1 MNYFTDHEVTVI
13 FNALSKY
20 QEDLSPDSMQYAGEY
35 QDLALV
41 LDKMYPIAL
50 YAAEAKTEFL
60 KSFSLGGK

>member
-1 MNYFTDHEVTVI
+1 MNDFTDHEVTVI
-13 FNALSKY
+13 FNALRKY
-20 QEDLSPDSMQYAGEY
+20 QDNLSPDSLQYAGEY

-50 YAAEAKTEFL
+50 YANEAKTEHL